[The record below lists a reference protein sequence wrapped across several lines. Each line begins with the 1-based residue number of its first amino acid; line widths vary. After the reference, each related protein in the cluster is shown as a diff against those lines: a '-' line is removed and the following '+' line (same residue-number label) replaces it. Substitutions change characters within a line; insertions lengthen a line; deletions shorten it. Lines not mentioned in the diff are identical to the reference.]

1 MSKSKLKVN
10 CPSCGRTFSNVKP
23 EYIGQDAQ
31 CMQCGNIFCIEIPD
45 YTPPPEPVPSPVE
58 EPEPLA
64 ETIAEAVEVETEEE
78 PEQLAETIPDH
89 EAVEIVAEEEPEPVV
104 EAVEI
109 MAEEEPEPIAEA
121 VKIEA
126 EEETIAEAIEIE
138 TEEEPEPVAEAVEIE
153 AEEIE
158 AEEEPEPV
166 VEAVEIEAE
175 EEPEPVVEAVEI
187 EAEEEAEPIAEAV
200 EIEVEPVD
208 SMEETELYAEAM
220 EIEPESVGEVEAEPV
235 DSMEETELYAEAVE
249 VEATDDE
256 EVFIETIAAVEGV
269 ERPPDT
275 PQDKG
280 WALEELIE
288 TIDEEVKEAFE
299 GETASGKEASTK
311 KDIAENQELF
321 VVFFMNE
328 SEYAVPVK
336 NVTEI
341 TLPPDVTE
349 LPKVPGWVRGVT
361 NLRGEIMSSVDLKD
375 FLGMGQVAQDKSVRM
390 LVARSVQD
398 EDFVTG
404 LMVDSVVGIFPIS
417 TDKIGAATAPIHDQV
432 MRYFRGV
439 YERED
444 RLLVVLNLEL
454 LLMSE
459 EMRQFEMD
467 LV

>member
-45 YTPPPEPVPSPVE
+45 YTPPPEPAPSPVE

-64 ETIAEAVEVETEEE
+64 ETIAEAVE
-78 PEQLAETIPDH
+78 
-89 EAVEIVAEEEPEPVV
+89 
-104 EAVEI
+104 
-109 MAEEEPEPIAEA
+109 
-121 VKIEA
+121 IEA
-126 EEETIAEAIEIE
+126 EEEPVAEAIEVDA
-138 TEEEPEPVAEAVEIE
+138 EEEPVAEAIE
-153 AEEIE
+153 VDAEEEPVAEAIEIE
-158 AEEEPEPV
+158 AEEEPV
-166 VEAVEIEAE
+166 AEAMEIEAE
-175 EEPEPVVEAVEI
+175 EEPVAEAIEI
-187 EAEEEAEPIAEAV
+187 EAEEEPVAEAIEIEAEEEPVAEAIEIEAEEEMEPIAEAV

-288 TIDEEVKEAFE
+288 TIDEEVNEAFE

-375 FLGMGQVAQDKSVRM
+375 YLGMGHVAQDKSVRM

-404 LMVDSVVGIFPIS
+404 LLVDSVVGIFPIS